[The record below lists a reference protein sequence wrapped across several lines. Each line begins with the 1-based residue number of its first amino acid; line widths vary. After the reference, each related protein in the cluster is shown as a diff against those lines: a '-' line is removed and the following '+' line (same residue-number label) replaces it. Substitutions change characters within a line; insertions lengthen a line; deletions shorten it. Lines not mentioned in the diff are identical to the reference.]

1 MGLVKRQRVL
11 YNIGYFRNKE
21 KYKASAKTGQ
31 KQWISE
37 NQEETFMKRE
47 TVIVLDFG
55 GQYNQLIAR
64 RVRECNVYC
73 EIYSYKTD
81 LEKIKAM
88 EPKGIIF
95 TGGPNS
101 VYLEDSPS
109 YAKEIYDLGI
119 PVLGICYGSQ
129 LMMHQLGGK
138 VCKAPVREYGKIEVT
153 VDQSSALFENVSEK
167 TICWMSH
174 NDYIE
179 QAAPGF
185 KIIAHT
191 PDCPVAAVENVEKKL
206 YATQFHPEVL
216 HTKEGKQML
225 ANFVFNVCG
234 CAGSWK
240 MDSFVEE
247 SIKAIREKVGDGKV
261 LCALSGGVDS
271 SVAAVLLSKAVG
283 DQLTCVFVDHG
294 LLRKN
299 EGDEVEAVFGP
310 DGNYNLNFIRVNA
323 QERFYE
329 KLKGVEEPEAKR
341 KIIGEEF
348 IRVFEEEAK
357 KIGAV
362 DFLVQGTI
370 YPDVVESGVGGESTV
385 IKSHHNVGGL
395 PEHVDFKEIIE
406 PLRDLFKD
414 EVRKAGL
421 ELGIPDY
428 LVFRQPFP
436 GPGLGI
442 RIIGDVTAEKVQ
454 MVQDADAIWREEIAK
469 AGLDKEV
476 NQYFAALTNMRSVGV
491 MGDERTYDYA
501 IALRAVTTTDFMTA
515 ESAEIPWDVIGR
527 TTSRIVNEVK
537 HVNRVMYDS
546 TGKPPATIEFE

>member
-1 MGLVKRQRVL
+1 
-11 YNIGYFRNKE
+11 
-21 KYKASAKTGQ
+21 
-31 KQWISE
+31 
-37 NQEETFMKRE
+37 MKRE
-47 TVIVLDFG
+47 TVVVLDFG

-81 LEKIKAM
+81 IQTIKDIQ
-88 EPKGIIF
+88 PKGIIF

-101 VYLEDSPS
+101 CYEPDSPT
-109 YAKEIYDLGI
+109 YTKEIFELGVPI
-119 PVLGICYGSQ
+119 LGICYGAQ
-129 LMMHQLGGK
+129 LMMHLLGGK
-138 VCKAPVREYGKIEVT
+138 VEKAPVREYGKIEVN
-153 VDQSSALFENVSEK
+153 VDTNSKLFTNVSPK

-174 NDYIE
+174 NDYISK
-179 QAAPGF
+179 AAPGF
-185 KIIAHT
+185 EISAWT
-191 PDCPVAAVENVEKKL
+191 NDCPVAGMENTDKNL
-206 YATQFHPEVL
+206 YAIQFHPEVL
-216 HTKEGKQML
+216 HTQEGTKML
-225 ANFVFNVCG
+225 SNFVYNVCG
-234 CAGSWK
+234 CAGDWK
-240 MDSFVEE
+240 MDSFVED
-247 SIKAIREKVGDGKV
+247 SIRSIREKVGSGKV

-283 DQLTCVFVDHG
+283 NQLTCVFVDHG

-310 DGNYNLNFIRVNA
+310 EGPYDLNFIRVNA
-323 QERFYE
+323 QERFYSR
-329 KLKGVEEPEAKR
+329 LAGVEEPEEKR

-395 PEHVDFKEIIE
+395 PDYVDFKEIIE
-406 PLRDLFKD
+406 PLRYLFKD

-442 RIIGDVTAEKVQ
+442 RIVGEITAEKVK

-469 AGLDKEV
+469 AGWDKKV
-476 NQYFAALTNMRSVGV
+476 NQYFAALTNMKSVGV

-515 ESAEIPWDVIGR
+515 ESAEIPWEVIGK

-537 HVNRVMYDS
+537 HVNRVLYDC
-546 TGKPPATIEFE
+546 TGKPPATIEME

>member
-1 MGLVKRQRVL
+1 
-11 YNIGYFRNKE
+11 
-21 KYKASAKTGQ
+21 
-31 KQWISE
+31 
-37 NQEETFMKRE
+37 MKRE

-64 RVRECNVYC
+64 RVRECNVYS

-283 DQLTCVFVDHG
+283 DQLTGVFVDHG

-537 HVNRVMYDS
+537 HVNRVMYDC

>member
-1 MGLVKRQRVL
+1 MDKELVL
-11 YNIGYFRNKE
+11 
-21 KYKASAKTGQ
+21 
-31 KQWISE
+31 
-37 NQEETFMKRE
+37 
-47 TVIVLDFG
+47 VIDFG

-64 RVRECNVYC
+64 RVRECGVYC
-73 EIYSYKTD
+73 EIVPYTYSLD
-81 LEKIKAM
+81 KIK
-88 EPKGIIF
+88 ERNPKGIIF

-101 VYLEDSPS
+101 VYGEDSPICD
-109 YAKEIYDLGI
+109 KEIFNLGI

-129 LMMHQLGGK
+129 LMSYLLGGK
-138 VCKAPVREYGKIEVT
+138 VATAPVSEYGKTEVE
-153 VDQSSALFENVSEK
+153 VDKSSKIFDGVSSK

-174 NDYIE
+174 TDYIE
-179 QAAPGF
+179 KAPEDF

-191 PDCPVAAVENVEKKL
+191 PVCPVAAMENEAKKL
-206 YATQFHPEVL
+206 YAVQFHPEVM
-216 HTKEGKQML
+216 HTQEGTKMIS
-225 ANFVFNVCG
+225 NFLYNVCE
-234 CAGSWK
+234 CAGDWK
-240 MDSFVEE
+240 MDSFVETT
-247 SIKAIREKVGDGKV
+247 IKAIREKVGNGKV

-283 DQLTCVFVDHG
+283 KQLTYVFVDQG

-310 DGNYNLNFIRVNA
+310 NGPYDLNFIRVNA

-329 KLKGVEEPEAKR
+329 KLKGVEEPERKR

-362 DFLVQGTI
+362 DYLVQGTI
-370 YPDVVESGVGGESTV
+370 YPDVIESGLGKSAV

-395 PEHVDFKEIIE
+395 PDCVDFKEIIE
-406 PLRDLFKD
+406 PLRSLFKD

-421 ELGIPDY
+421 ELGIPEY
-428 LVFRQPFP
+428 LVYRQPFP

-442 RIIGDVTAEKVQ
+442 RIIGEVTAEKVRI
-454 MVQDADAIWREEIAK
+454 VQDADAIYREEIAK
-469 AGLDKEV
+469 AGIDK
-476 NQYFAALTNMRSVGV
+476 NIGQYFAALTNMKSVGV

-501 IALRAVTTTDFMTA
+501 IALRAVTTSDFMTA
-515 ESAEIPWDVIGR
+515 ESAELPWEVLSKV
-527 TTSRIVNEVK
+527 TSRIVNEVK
-537 HVNRVMYDS
+537 GVNRVMYDC